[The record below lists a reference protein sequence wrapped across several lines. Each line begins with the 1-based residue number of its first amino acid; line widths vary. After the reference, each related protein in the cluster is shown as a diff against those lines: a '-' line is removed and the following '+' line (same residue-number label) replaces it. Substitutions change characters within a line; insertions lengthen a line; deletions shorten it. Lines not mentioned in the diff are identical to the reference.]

1 MTNSRS
7 SRPDN
12 DVVEVFLALGSNL
25 GDRRAN
31 LEKAISLIEERVGK
45 VCHVSSFLETEP
57 WGFQSDNSFVNAC
70 IKVETSLSPRALMLQ
85 TQQIERDMGRKQKST
100 DGKYHDR
107 IIDIDILLYGNIS
120 VDEPGLK
127 IPHPLMEER
136 DFVMIPLQEIRK

>member
-1 MTNSRS
+1 MTNSCS

-25 GDRRAN
+25 GGRRAN
-31 LEKAISLIEERVGK
+31 LEKAISPIEERVGK

-70 IKVETSLSPRALMLQ
+70 VKVETSLSPRALMLQ